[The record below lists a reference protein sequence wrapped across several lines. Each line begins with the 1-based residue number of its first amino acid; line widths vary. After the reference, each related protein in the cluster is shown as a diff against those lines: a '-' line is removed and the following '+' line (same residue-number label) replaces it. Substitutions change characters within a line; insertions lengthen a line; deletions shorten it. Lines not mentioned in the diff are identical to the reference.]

1 MADVKRLNA
10 SQLLFRIIVIALS
23 VLVGLVLV
31 LIGLGDLLAQKRS
44 IWIQLPIGV
53 ILLVFG
59 IGISVVV
66 IRQQRRFPKL

>member
-10 SQLLFRIIVIALS
+10 SQLVFWIIVIALS
-23 VLVGLVLV
+23 ALVGLVLV
-31 LIGLGDLLAQKRS
+31 LANLGDLLAQKRS

>member
-10 SQLLFRIIVIALS
+10 SQLVSWIIVIVLS
-23 VLVGLVLV
+23 VLIGLVLV

-53 ILLVFG
+53 ILLVLG

-66 IRQQRRFPKL
+66 IRDQCRFPKL